1 MRHLFLLF
9 FIIITGTTFAQQKIS
24 YIKMQ
29 RTACFGRCPEYTVE
43 VFKNGKVTYFGKKNA
58 KMQGMNTAST
68 SAEGIAR
75 LFREIA
81 RYKLLSLNGNYKN
94 KITDIPHLN
103 LTFTINGKNKAILN
117 AEGGPA
123 YLAAIGLK
131 IDSLVDNIYW
141 DSNEPLPAF
150 EVNVD
155 HSGEAQVAFEEQPV
169 YEGGGQ
175 AIRKFMAANL
185 RYPEAM
191 KASKTT
197 GIVNV
202 LFTVTTTGKVENI
215 RIARGMGSL
224 FNNEAMRVVAL
235 MTNWKPGRQ
244 NGKPVDMETNLEIE
258 FKPE

>member
-9 FIIITGTTFAQQKIS
+9 FIIITGSTFAQQKIT
-24 YIKMQ
+24 YLKMQ

-58 KMQGMNTAST
+58 KMQGQNTAST
-68 SAEGIAR
+68 SAAGIAL

-123 YLAAIGLK
+123 YLSAIGLK
-131 IDSLVDNIYW
+131 IDSLVDNIVW
-141 DSNEPLPAF
+141 DSNEELPAF
-150 EVNVD
+150 EVNVGHEGD
-155 HSGEAQVAFEEQPV
+155 AQVAFEEQPA
-169 YEGGGQ
+169 YEGGGL
-175 AIRKFMAANL
+175 AIRNFLKQNL
-185 RYPEAM
+185 QYPEAM
-191 KASKTT
+191 KTSGTRGSVHVA
-197 GIVNV
+197 
-202 LFTVTTTGKVENI
+202 FTVTTAGNVHNI
-215 RIARGMGSL
+215 RVVRGMGSL
-224 FNNEAMRVVAL
+224 FNKEAMRVVGL
-235 MTNWKPGRQ
+235 MTGWKPGRR
-244 NGKPVDMETNLEIE
+244 NGKESDMDTSLEIE